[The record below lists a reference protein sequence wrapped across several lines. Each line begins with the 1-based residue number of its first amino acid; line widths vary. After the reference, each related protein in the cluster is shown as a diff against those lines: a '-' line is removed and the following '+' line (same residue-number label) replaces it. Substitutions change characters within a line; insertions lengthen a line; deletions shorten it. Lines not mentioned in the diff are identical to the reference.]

1 MQNFVIENKSIGE
14 LYELAAAFR
23 RPEIE
28 APEDVS
34 DDDLNLDLNDGVQ
47 SPAAQVQIVQPKVVV
62 SGETENKGK
71 PDEPEQ
77 QEPDTTQQNNNYQHR
92 TPPGTQWKMPHF
104 KIKEGDELYTQV
116 TQDGYALMAKRGER
130 ELRWIEYPPSMAQ
143 EIAELV
149 LRTAPVDGTLQQDE

>member
-1 MQNFVIENKSIGE
+1 
-14 LYELAAAFR
+14 
-23 RPEIE
+23 
-28 APEDVS
+28 
-34 DDDLNLDLNDGVQ
+34 
-47 SPAAQVQIVQPKVVV
+47 
-62 SGETENKGK
+62 
-71 PDEPEQ
+71 
-77 QEPDTTQQNNNYQHR
+77 
-92 TPPGTQWKMPHF
+92 MPHF